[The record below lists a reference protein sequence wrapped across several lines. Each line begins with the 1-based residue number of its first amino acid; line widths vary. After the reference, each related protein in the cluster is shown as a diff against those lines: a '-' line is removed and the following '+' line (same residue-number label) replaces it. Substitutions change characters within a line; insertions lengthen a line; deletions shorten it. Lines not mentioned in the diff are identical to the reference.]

1 MADSAAAHVPT
12 RSGRVAFES
21 EVVQQPATDAAPAM
35 GGSDISVTD
44 EHDVLDILQTHHPDQ
59 MAILLET
66 PEPDPMFDLMPQLRA
81 RHVGGLE
88 PVIGDDSL
96 VGLRRVVDH
105 LEDLIEILI
114 GAWPDHVSHR

>member
-44 EHDVLDILQTHHPDQ
+44 EHDVLDILQTHLPDQ

-66 PEPDPMFDLMPQLRA
+66 PEPDPCSISCLSSARGMF
-81 RHVGGLE
+81 
-88 PVIGDDSL
+88 
-96 VGLRRVVDH
+96 
-105 LEDLIEILI
+105 
-114 GAWPDHVSHR
+114 GALNRSSGITPL